1 MREVFAWSFSALY
14 RRGYEGRGF
23 EVFEKACL
31 HSLGLGNSEVSLDCR
46 KFTSRTLLGAA
57 CSLFFG
63 GDIAV
68 RVGYKVA
75 GAIGVRAFDW
85 CAF

>member
-1 MREVFAWSFSALY
+1 M
-14 RRGYEGRGF
+14 
-23 EVFEKACL
+23 FEKACL
-31 HSLGLGNSEVSLDCR
+31 HSLGLGKSEVSSDCR
-46 KFTSRTLLGAA
+46 KFTSRTLLGAV
-57 CSLFFG
+57 CSFFARA
-63 GDIAV
+63 IAV

>member
-1 MREVFAWSFSALY
+1 M
-14 RRGYEGRGF
+14 
-23 EVFEKACL
+23 FEKGCL
-31 HSLGLGNSEVSLDCR
+31 HSLGLGKSEVSSDCR
-46 KFTSRTLLGAA
+46 KFTSRTLLGATCLGA
-57 CSLFFG
+57 TCSLFLG
-63 GDIAV
+63 RDIAV

>member
-1 MREVFAWSFSALY
+1 MRGAL
-14 RRGYEGRGF
+14 GAI
-23 EVFEKACL
+23 EKACL
-31 HSLGLGNSEVSLDCR
+31 HSLGLGKSEVSADCR

-57 CSLFFG
+57 CSLFLRR
-63 GDIAV
+63 DIAV